1 MRTTRCYHLM
11 MSAAVL
17 FFVLCLSVAHVD
29 ARGGRGG
36 GGRGGCGGGGGR
48 GGFSG
53 CSRGGSVR
61 QSRNLGRS
69 SGRSANVSRQPS
81 RTTGGYAGNGSVR
94 QSDGIANSRTA
105 QGGRYESFGRRDS
118 KPTQPSGSNKRYT
131 NADLKG
137 AGKAGQQP
145 AGNRQQGRKK
155 IASSGPTA
163 SQMPSKGR
171 NGLREG
177 RQRDNSRLNDDQKSK
192 LREKYADSG
201 LTPGQLPGDGD
212 RDRDEIRED
221 WQDWRDDSREDWQNW
236 YDDKY
241 DDYWDDYH
249 GYSAWWYG
257 YPVSRVSYSYYV
269 NDSPPCKT
277 TVLVD
282 EGIAGKNKYYYCSG
296 TWFQSISSSSGGTK
310 YVVTTPPARAE
321 VASLSNPTELK
332 VDGKEYYLSG
342 HVFYQ
347 KIKRDGKDTY
357 VTVDAPVGARVAT
370 IPEYAVE
377 VQKKGKSYFRFGEIF
392 YQKKGDGFIIVKNP
406 GI

>member
-36 GGRGGCGGGGGR
+36 GGRGGGR

-53 CSRGGSVR
+53 GGGGSRGGSVR
-61 QSRNLGRS
+61 QSRNRGRS

-94 QSDGIANSRTA
+94 QSGRNANSQTA

-118 KPTQPSGSNKRYT
+118 KPGQASGSNKRYT
-131 NADLKG
+131 NTDLKG
-137 AGKAGQQP
+137 VAKPGQQP
-145 AGNRQQGRKK
+145 AGNRQKGRKK

-163 SQMPSKGR
+163 SQLPAKGR

-177 RQRDNSRLNDDQKSK
+177 RKRDNSRLNDDQKSK
-192 LREKYADSG
+192 LRKKYADGG
-201 LTPGQLPGDGD
+201 LTPEQLPDDGVHD
-212 RDRDEIRED
+212 KNLKKKAYVRNEWRRDQYE
-221 WQDWRDDSREDWQNW
+221 
-236 YDDKY
+236 
-241 DDYWDDYH
+241 DYWDDYR
-249 GYSAWWYG
+249 GYSPWWYG

-269 NDSPPCKT
+269 NDTPPCKT
-277 TVLVD
+277 TVVVD
-282 EGIAGKNKYYYCSG
+282 EGTGGKKKYYYCSG
-296 TWFQSISSSSGGTK
+296 TWFQPISSTSGDTK
-310 YVVTTPPARAE
+310 YVVTSPPARAE
-321 VASLSNPTELK
+321 VASLSNPSELK
-332 VDGKEYYLSG
+332 VDGKEYYLSS

-377 VQKKGKSYFRFGEIF
+377 VEHKEKIYFRFGEIF
-392 YQKKGDGFIIVKNP
+392 YQKKGDGFVVVKNP